1 MDERIDRLE
10 TEVSNLK
17 SDVKVNTIFIKDAK
31 KILMGIFITVIVTL
45 ASTIIANT
53 LSHDSLEHPHSVAV
67 LRLMGSGKTGVDRSL
82 RKLEERGYVKSSS
95 PEEWALTKAGIAQ
108 ARSLLNTREGNYNDH

>member
-1 MDERIDRLE
+1 MAAKMDERIDRLE

-53 LSHDSLEHPHSVAV
+53 LSHDSLEKSFDQKFEQ
-67 LRLMGSGKTGVDRSL
+67 LIEKINKN
-82 RKLEERGYVKSSS
+82 KLK
-95 PEEWALTKAGIAQ
+95 
-108 ARSLLNTREGNYNDH
+108 